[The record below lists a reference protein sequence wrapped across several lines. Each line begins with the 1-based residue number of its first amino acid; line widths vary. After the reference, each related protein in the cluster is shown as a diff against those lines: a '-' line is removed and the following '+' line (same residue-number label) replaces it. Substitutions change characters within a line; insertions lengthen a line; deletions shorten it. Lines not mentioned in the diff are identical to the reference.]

1 MESTV
6 QLYLATRD
14 VAERTGFRRQRYI
27 TKDGRYIVNDRDL
40 RNIRRP
46 DGQPATVPDDFDECA
61 LTPVSEQEA
70 QRLIAENA
78 YKTGNAADHGK

>member
-14 VAERTGFRRQRYI
+14 VAERTGFRGTALMLY
-27 TKDGRYIVNDRDL
+27 DAVS
-40 RNIRRP
+40 
-46 DGQPATVPDDFDECA
+46 QPATVPDDFDEGT
-61 LTPVSEQEA
+61 LTPIGEQEA